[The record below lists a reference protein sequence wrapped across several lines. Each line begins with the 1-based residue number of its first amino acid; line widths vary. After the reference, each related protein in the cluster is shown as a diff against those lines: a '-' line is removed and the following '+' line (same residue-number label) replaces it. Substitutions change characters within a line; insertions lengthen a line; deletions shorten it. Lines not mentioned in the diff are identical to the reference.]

1 MYIEKI
7 TQLISAPHFPIYTG
21 DMDQIKAIEK
31 ILDVKLPE
39 DYYELIKVYGAGY
52 FGGYFIVY
60 NPFIERGPLN
70 LLFALNENK
79 HYYECA
85 QKSWNMVLPGVNIKA
100 SDALTTL
107 FESQCNEK
115 GEFDYSGDKFHN
127 IGYPFSYFPE
137 NGGLFPCAE
146 YNGEYT
152 VYWKTNAERW
162 TIVVYRDDYYS
173 EFDMT
178 LTEFLYKLIT
188 REINM
193 NSLYE
198 IFTSKGF
205 VFEQYNK

>member
-1 MYIEKI
+1 MCLNKI
-7 TQLISAPHFPIYTG
+7 MDLIPIPESPVYTG
-21 DMDQIKAIEK
+21 DSKQISKLEETLKIE
-31 ILDVKLPE
+31 LPK
-39 DYYELIKVYGAGY
+39 DYYDLIKNYGAGY

-60 NPFIERGPLN
+60 NPFIERSPLN
-70 LLFALNENK
+70 LMFALNENK
-79 HYYECA
+79 HYYEFA
-85 QKSWNMVLPGVNIKA
+85 KKSWNMALPGVNIKA
-100 SDALTTL
+100 SDALTAL

-115 GEFDYSGDKFHN
+115 GEFDYSGDKFYN

-152 VYWKTNAERW
+152 IYWKTGAEKW

-178 LTEFLYKLIT
+178 LTEFLYKLII

-198 IFTSKGF
+198 VFTLKGLL
-205 VFEQYNK
+205 FEKYV